1 MSITL
6 TPKALEQVK
15 KRSGRGRH
23 LVIDYFS
30 HHGCCS
36 VLEEFNLYWMG
47 AKELEKASRKFVS
60 LRSQE
65 GEVLFAHREIVP
77 VLEKVAFLL
86 DYHWLRSFNVV
97 EPSSKLMRELLY

>member
-15 KRSGRGRH
+15 KRNERGRH

-47 AKELEKASRKFVS
+47 AKEIEKASKKFIS

-86 DYHWLRSFNVV
+86 DYHWPGSISVV
-97 EPSSKLMRELLY
+97 EPSNKLMREIFY